1 MIHKR
6 SKVTASDLLQEEMRD
21 EDWELEASSPAF
33 VYEEIDW
40 DACTCWDCLTWR
52 PVTTE
57 DTAIFWAV
65 AEGDLNLVRTILEE
79 DPSWIHA
86 ISYVRKSTTFY

>member
-6 SKVTASDLLQEEMRD
+6 SKVTASELLQEEMRD
-21 EDWELEASSPAF
+21 EDWELDARSLF
-33 VYEEIDW
+33 VYEVIDWW
-40 DACTCWDCLTWR
+40 DACTCWDCLIRR
-52 PVTTE
+52 PITTE
-57 DTAIFWAV
+57 DIAIFWAV
-65 AEGDLNLVRTILEE
+65 AEGDLNRVRTILEE